1 MTGYEAYEIFNGI
14 KLHFTSKS
22 YDYLKYSGKSKTSID
37 AFDRRKDKYYFHRIS
52 RKFEREE
59 YTSFLVY
66 NFAEKNKIWIGDLLD
81 TQAEDVYNKHLKIIQ
96 SMTYVFENECRELF
110 EDVEN
115 PNSLLLTSGD
125 YPVLLTKYLRG
136 EVSLETLCI
145 LNYILNFMPMWE
157 NKITDTIRWPEINL
171 KLKKFSCFFTVDVVK
186 YRNILKKI
194 INHEN

>member
-14 KLHFTSKS
+14 KLHFTSKT
-22 YDYLKYSGKSKTSID
+22 YDYLKYSGKTRTSVD
-37 AFDRRKDKYYFHRIS
+37 TFDRRKDKYYFHRIS

-59 YTSFLVY
+59 YVSFLVY
-66 NFAEKNKIWIGDLLD
+66 NFVEKDKIWIGDLLD
-81 TQAEDVYNKHLKIIQ
+81 TPAEDVYNKHVKVIQ
-96 SMTYVFENECRELF
+96 SMSYVFENECKELF
-110 EDVEN
+110 ENVEN
-115 PNSLLLTSGD
+115 PNSLLMTSGD

-157 NKITDTIRWPEINL
+157 NKIADTIRWPEINL

-186 YRNILKKI
+186 YKNILKKI